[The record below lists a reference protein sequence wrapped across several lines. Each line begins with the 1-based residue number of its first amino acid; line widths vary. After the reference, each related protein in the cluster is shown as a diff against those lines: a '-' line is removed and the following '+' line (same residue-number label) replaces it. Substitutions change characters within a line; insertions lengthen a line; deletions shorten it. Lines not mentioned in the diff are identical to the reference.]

1 MGEMV
6 VGIPARLEKI
16 EREVGFSRRNST
28 GSLGIQI
35 AKSKVFS
42 RYLSDPKGSCHDAC
56 KGVER
61 DLQETKARTSL
72 LRRSTIAASE
82 KTQELPTTVKLQI
95 RKKPLRSSKLAVNF
109 NKRTTGKA
117 QRQENPSYTKR
128 LAVSVNQRNDLK
140 LKPSQENDYSMSRS
154 YKLRRRGYSDIVI
167 PGGSP
172 FARDSPLNGATSIP
186 NKGSRMDKNTGSS
199 KLSNKKVVGKPA
211 NLEKIE
217 NEVGYLRRNSTGNLG
232 NEMGDS
238 KVLSRHVSVPTG
250 SRLDASKD
258 GVECNFKT
266 MARTHMSTRSLT
278 SGENSKLATTVK
290 WQIWRTTKL
299 PANLKRLTTS
309 HEEEMQACTK
319 TLAVSASHR
328 SDSKLQPLE
337 ENAYS
342 VSRSNKSRRRYSD
355 VLITGGSAI
364 LQGSLLDDAAS
375 KPNTGS
381 KMDKDSGSHEFSKK
395 KDVGIPANLDKI
407 EPEVSY
413 LRRNSTGS
421 LSIEIGESKILPC
434 LLSVPTGSRQEA
446 CKYAVESDLKT
457 KTRTLQ
463 PTRPV
468 TTSGEVPEMATTV
481 MLQIGKKPLSSSKLP
496 KFKSRT
502 TFLAQGQEI
511 PASTTI
517 THSTRFSVK
526 RVSGKK
532 PNNDSPRI
540 VSQRNKRTSL
550 PSKTDKVSHEDDP
563 TKVSQLNNL
572 TSLARMK
579 IEQPSNENFPN
590 KASQLRKW
598 ASLKRGKM
606 EQGSH
611 GSVPKE
617 TLHIRESKTKSQ
629 TIKLSQE
636 TRMARVSSFDRHGP
650 ERGKRPSPLLYPSSS
665 LHSDDSITRN
675 LGNRKSSLHGPKR
688 GKRPSP
694 LLSPSP
700 SLHSDGSSCRNLGN
714 KKYSLSSISAC
725 ESFDGDAT
733 VSNSRKSG
741 TTSQSQDIKAA
752 RTAICSPKNLKFRR
766 GKIIDFQSEKVSPRR
781 LKFRPV
787 KILDYNENGSAYAS
801 GRSSRRLIAN
811 GKSNAAKDENMK
823 VNLRHQARGNKR
835 EAPILFNNVIEE
847 TATKL
852 VETRRS
858 KVKALVGAFET
869 IISLQDP
876 RSSPPIIWR

>member
-35 AKSKVFS
+35 AKSKVLS
-42 RYLSDPKGSCHDAC
+42 RYLSDPKGSCHEAC

-61 DLQETKARTSL
+61 DLQTTKARTSL

-82 KTQELPTTVKLQI
+82 KTQELATTVKLQI
-95 RKKPLRSSKLAVNF
+95 RKKPPRSSKLAVNF
-109 NKRTTGKA
+109 KRHTTGKA
-117 QRQENPSYTKR
+117 QRQENPAYTKR
-128 LAVSVNQRNDLK
+128 LAVSVNQQNDLK
-140 LKPSQENDYSMSRS
+140 MKPLQENAYSMSRS
-154 YKLRRRGYSDIVI
+154 YKLRRRGYSDIII

-172 FARDSPLNGATSIP
+172 LARDSPLDGATSTP

-199 KLSNKKVVGKPA
+199 KLSNKKAVGKPA

-238 KVLSRHVSVPTG
+238 KVLSRHVSVPT
-250 SRLDASKD
+250 SSWLDASKD

-266 MARTHMSTRSLT
+266 IARTHMSTRSLT
-278 SGENSKLATTVK
+278 SGENSKLATTMK

-299 PANLKRLTTS
+299 PANLRRLTTS

-319 TLAVSASHR
+319 TLAVSASHQR
-328 SDSKLQPLE
+328 DSKLQPLE

-342 VSRSNKSRRRYSD
+342 VSSNKSRRRYSD
-355 VLITGGSAI
+355 VIITGGSAI
-364 LQGSLLDDAAS
+364 LQGSLLDDATS

-381 KMDKDSGSHEFSKK
+381 KMDKDTGSYEFSKK
-395 KDVGIPANLDKI
+395 KDVGVPPNLDKI
-407 EPEVSY
+407 ETEVSY

-421 LSIEIGESKILPC
+421 LGIEIGESKILPY
-434 LLSVPTGSRQEA
+434 LLSVPTGSRQEV
-446 CKYAVESDLKT
+446 CKYAEESDLKT
-457 KTRTLQ
+457 RTRTLQ

-502 TFLAQGQEI
+502 TFRAQGQEI

-517 THSTRFSVK
+517 SHSTRFSVK

-563 TKVSQLNNL
+563 NKVSQLNNL

-590 KASQLRKW
+590 KTSQLRKW
-598 ASLKRGKM
+598 ANLKRGKM

-611 GSVPKE
+611 GSVPNE

-650 ERGKRPSPLLYPSSS
+650 ERGKRPSPLLSPSSS
-665 LHSDDSITRN
+665 LHSDGSITRN

-688 GKRPSP
+688 GKRPSS

-714 KKYSLSSISAC
+714 RKSSLSSISAC

-741 TTSQSQDIKAA
+741 TTSQSQDIKVA

-787 KILDYNENGSAYAS
+787 KILDYNENGNAYAR

-869 IISLQDP
+869 IISLQDQ